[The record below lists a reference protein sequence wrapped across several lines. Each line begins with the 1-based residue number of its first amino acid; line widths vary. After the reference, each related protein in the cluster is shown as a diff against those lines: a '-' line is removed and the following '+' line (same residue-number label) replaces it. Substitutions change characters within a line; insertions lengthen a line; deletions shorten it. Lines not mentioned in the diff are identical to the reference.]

1 MNEKLYSTA
10 LSNYKKWA
18 DSNKTEVEL
27 DFNERHAMCKDMQS
41 YTKERLQNLSE
52 EDFFNLIAPLWAMR
66 MWGNKK
72 YYLDNV
78 IESNGMVLIREQ
90 LVNLFYGKASIEC

>member
-1 MNEKLYSTA
+1 MNEKLYTTA
-10 LSNYKKWA
+10 LLNYKNWA
-18 DSNKTEVEL
+18 DSNKAEFES
-27 DFNERHAMCKDMQS
+27 DFNERYLMCKEIQS

-72 YYLDNV
+72 YYLFFK
-78 IESNGMVLIREQ
+78 S
-90 LVNLFYGKASIEC
+90 K